1 MDFIDRITDE
11 IKTAM
16 KARDKVSLETLRAI
30 KKELL
35 ELRSAKGS
43 SGEVSEEDAIKVM
56 QKMVKQRHD
65 AATIFEQQGR
75 EELAEKEL
83 GEIEVLSRFLPEPL
97 TTEEIEVAVK
107 EVIAQVGATSMKDM
121 GKVMGLASKKLS
133 GRADGKEISN
143 IVRSLLG

>member
-133 GRADGKEISN
+133 GRADGKEISTT
-143 IVRSLLG
+143 VRSLLG